1 MMYPPPELETYT
13 KETVMESLNL
23 LGLALAFLF
32 GLFVGWWSYR
42 YTLKRDPAKLEELAK
57 KINAQTDK
65 VGK

>member
-1 MMYPPPELETYT
+1 MGPTVELMSYT

-42 YTLKRDPAKLEELAK
+42 YTLKRDPDRLEELAK